1 MMVLFKVLIGLTL
14 ILLLLLIGVGLS
26 DNFDKFKLTQMYKSI
41 IWHLDWILP
50 ILFIGAIIG
59 GSYYIGD
66 IIISLIKG

>member
-1 MMVLFKVLIGLTL
+1 MVLFKVLIGLTL
-14 ILLLLLIGVGLS
+14 ILLLLIIGVGLN
-26 DNFDKFKLTQMYKSI
+26 DNLDQFKLTKMYKSI
-41 IWHLDWILP
+41 IWYLDWILL

>member
-1 MMVLFKVLIGLTL
+1 MVLFKVLIGLTL
-14 ILLLLLIGVGLS
+14 ILLLLIIGIGLNNS
-26 DNFDKFKLTQMYKSI
+26 LDKFKLTKMYKSI
-41 IWHLDWILP
+41 IWHLDWILL